1 MLGILPSVVMG
12 LILGTFVL
20 WLSAKWLRF
29 RNPSFWA
36 SFCCMAI
43 AIGVAVAGV
52 LEIPRLSFMAFIG
65 TGLAI
70 VAVVGVITVALLFR
84 EPVWKSI
91 FAIGLV
97 LVSQA
102 LLLWVSIMVSFA
114 LAVYGCPSWNQ
125 IRVPCGLMR

>member
-1 MLGILPSVVMG
+1 
-12 LILGTFVL
+12 
-20 WLSAKWLRF
+20 
-29 RNPSFWA
+29 
-36 SFCCMAI
+36 MAI

-114 LAVYGCPSWNQ
+114 LAVYGCPHGIKSWFP
-125 IRVPCGLMR
+125 VA